1 MCIATAGGVEGKNV
15 ENSLVFIAFFEDT
28 MEGQA
33 RKEGK
38 QLYNFMKEGCKSHV
52 KLTKTHHQHSGRSTR
67 MNF

>member
-15 ENSLVFIAFFEDT
+15 EKSWVFIAFFEEA

-38 QLYNFMKEGCKSHV
+38 QLYNFMKEGCKSHAKV
-52 KLTKTHHQHSGRSTR
+52 TKTHHKHSGRSTR
-67 MNF
+67 GNF